1 MRSIGKLVA
10 SLMFVALAFAPT
22 ASQAQDRVIRVGF
35 QKYGN
40 LILLKG
46 KGWLEKKVAPL
57 GFRCAC

>member
-10 SLMFVALAFAPT
+10 ILLFAALAFAPT